1 MTSRLS
7 RLRPQIHGVQ
17 VLSALNHMLSWP
29 APEGNSTPPPES
41 LGEATCRMPQRH
53 LQCIAMPP
61 TWAKSGALNDLTP
74 LIGSHEGVMPLRQSA
89 ECPAFALLPEPRN
102 QGIKEP
108 RNQGTKEPRN
118 QGIKEPRNQGTR
130 QPARLGS
137 SSSLN
142 RRPRNHLSLKL
153 RVGQRCKNMFV
164 SIRKLRQC
172 KRPKPQGVEAA
183 LGSLL
188 FSTSSLTSNR
198 LHTAMACA
206 PYPKQI
212 AILWPLE
219 NPAAKATKHATG
231 SASRPAA
238 A

>member
-61 TWAKSGALNDLTP
+61 TWAESGALNDLTP

-108 RNQGTKEPRN
+108 RNQGT
-118 QGIKEPRNQGTR
+118 R

-153 RVGQRCKNMFV
+153 RVGQRCKKHVCFHPEAETMQKTKAPRRGSCPGLSAVLNLVADLKSFAHGYGMRSV
-164 SIRKLRQC
+164 SK
-172 KRPKPQGVEAA
+172 
-183 LGSLL
+183 
-188 FSTSSLTSNR
+188 TNR
-198 LHTAMACA
+198 H
-206 PYPKQI
+206 
-212 AILWPLE
+212 PL
-219 NPAAKATKHATG
+219 AT
-231 SASRPAA
+231 
-238 A
+238 